1 MTCDPNEH
9 KFVTKTSY
17 SVSMETESAVVEDGS
32 EEKRCEKCGKT
43 PSELDDFVTPASN
56 TDHTTDQTEDQDA
69 NIETNDDAVIMQT
82 DNSESQAQHA
92 HEPPATHKQDDGSST
107 DTDENLYS
115 GDQDD
120 DAYIMGGAKV
130 SDETDDSNS
139 EAPVSSGPFL
149 VCPVCQYKKAA
160 SQTPEY
166 PGDSCPECRQAYLE
180 KKNE

>member
-32 EEKRCEKCGKT
+32 EEKRCKKCGKT

-56 TDHTTDQTEDQDA
+56 ADQPAEQNTGADG
-69 NIETNDDAVIMQT
+69 NIETSDDAVIMQT
-82 DNSESQAQHA
+82 DNSEAQAQHA
-92 HEPPATHKQDDGSST
+92 HEPPATHKQDDSSST
-107 DTDENLYS
+107 ETDESLYS

-130 SDETDDSNS
+130 SDESNDADSDD
-139 EAPVSSGPFL
+139 AVSSGPFL